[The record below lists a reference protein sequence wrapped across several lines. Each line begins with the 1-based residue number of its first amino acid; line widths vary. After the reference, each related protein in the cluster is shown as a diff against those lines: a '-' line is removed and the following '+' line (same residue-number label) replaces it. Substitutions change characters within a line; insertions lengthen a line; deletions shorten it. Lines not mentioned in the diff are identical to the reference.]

1 MNISDLDLNYFLPLW
16 HTLAD
21 YVRQYPRPLWLAL
34 VAYFRSYPP
43 TVLAHARLPRAP
55 VFAADHPMTL
65 REWRGRVPRD
75 KAGAYLR
82 YLRRTGLRDYAAT
95 PGHLGTWVLLDE
107 GAKES
112 EIVLLSLW
120 DSPQAIRAFA
130 GEDIGRARYYPKD
143 AGFLLAMP
151 QRLRHYQVVTR
162 PGRAAVQCSLS
173 DTGSGFRPGPWRRG
187 RVPRT
192 AGRAALG

>member
-43 TVLAHARLPRAP
+43 IVLSLARLPRP
-55 VFAADHPMTL
+55 LVFARDNPMIL
-65 REWRGRVPRD
+65 REWRGRVARD

-95 PGHLGTWVLLDE
+95 PGHRGTWVLLDE
-107 GAKES
+107 GVKES

-151 QRLRHYQVVTR
+151 RRLRHYQVVTR
-162 PGRAAVQCSLS
+162 SGQAAVRRRLS

-187 RVPRT
+187 RARRT
-192 AGRAALG
+192 ANHAALG